1 MARTSTARTVGGIGE
16 ERPRFIVYLRVST
29 QRQGAGGLG
38 IDAQRETVE
47 RYIRSVGGEEKGRVV
62 EVESGRKSSRVGLD
76 EALRQ
81 CRVYRA
87 TLLIAKLDRLARN
100 VAFVSALMES
110 KTPFVACDLPQA
122 NELTIHIMAA
132 MAEHEAKAISARTKA
147 ALAQA
152 KLRGTKLGG
161 VRGAPAVSDATRAM
175 ATARIREKGDADA
188 VRVSGTIQEIRRAGH
203 VTLMA
208 MAAEM
213 NRLGVA
219 TPRGGAWSAGSVRNV
234 MLRLKA
240 MAEAAGPG
248 FDRWEE
254 TSPPGGGA
262 GAPAPA
268 PLP

>member
-1 MARTSTARTVGGIGE
+1 MARTSVTRTVGGSGA

-29 QRQGAGGLG
+29 RQQGVSGLG
-38 IDAQRETVE
+38 LDAQRETVE

-87 TLLIAKLDRLARN
+87 ALLIAKLDRLARN
-100 VAFVSALMES
+100 VLFTATLMES
-110 KTPFVACDLPQA
+110 KVDFVACDMPEA
-122 NELTIHIMAA
+122 NALTIHIMAA

-161 VRGAPAVSDATRAM
+161 VREGVVSVNDATRAK
-175 ATARIREKGDADA
+175 AAARVRQKGNDDAIRVG
-188 VRVSGTIQEIRRAGH
+188 GTIQEIRRAGH
-203 VTLMA
+203 VSLSA
-208 MAAEM
+208 MSAEL

-219 TPRGGAWSAGSVRNV
+219 TPRGGAWTATSVRNV

-254 TSPPGGGA
+254 TSPPGRGA
-262 GAPAPA
+262 GAPAPV
-268 PLP
+268 P